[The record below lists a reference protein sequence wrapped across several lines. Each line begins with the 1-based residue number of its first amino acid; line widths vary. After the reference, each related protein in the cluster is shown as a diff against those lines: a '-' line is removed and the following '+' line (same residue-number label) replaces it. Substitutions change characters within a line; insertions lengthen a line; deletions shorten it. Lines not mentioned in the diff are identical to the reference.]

1 MSDFVLAYP
10 GLSSL
15 LGSEG
20 ETILIAFLLLSSF
33 SCRVVLRIE
42 PVSAL
47 FPLDDFLDL
56 PSLLFRLNKLKPDDS
71 AFNPIP
77 RPILDEM
84 DEVEPFRLCRL
95 LGRAY
100 GSEA

>member
-1 MSDFVLAYP
+1 M
-10 GLSSL
+10 
-15 LGSEG
+15 GSAG
-20 ETILIAFLLLSSF
+20 ETILTAFLLLSSF
-33 SCRVVLRIE
+33 SFRETLRIE

-47 FPLDDFLDL
+47 FPLEDFLDR
-56 PSLLFRLNKLKPDDS
+56 PSLLFLLNKLVNPDGS

-77 RPILDEM
+77 RPTLDEI